1 MEQPGPEVPHAV
13 QQEVQHDQ
21 SARERKLAVCS
32 GAGNLAPAD
41 HAEILVML
49 TADADPVVAQ
59 QAAEALRTQ
68 PVEAFVEALKRE
80 EAMPAL
86 FEYAANHLVGQT
98 TVAEAMVQNRNCPSK
113 FITPHVP
120 SLSAISVQTLM
131 DSLDRVAESATLA
144 AALLQSSSATAD
156 HKRVLQELL
165 GPETPVD
172 ESALMEAL
180 MDVEPSPERRQTLL
194 QRLSKMS
201 VSERVQFAIKGGSE
215 ARRTL
220 IRDSN
225 KVVQRA
231 VLQSPRLT
239 DQEVEAFAAMASLT
253 DEILRLIANNRV
265 FRKNY
270 AVVRNLM
277 NNSKTPLD
285 VTLHML
291 PTLNAMD
298 LKKLSTNKNVPE
310 TLRTTAVKLIRTR
323 AAAKG

>member
-1 MEQPGPEVPHAV
+1 MEHPGPEVLP
-13 QQEVQHDQ
+13 DP

-32 GAGNLAPAD
+32 SAGHLAPAD
-41 HAEILVML
+41 RAEILVVL
-49 TADADPVVAQ
+49 SADPDEVVAQ
-59 QAAEALRTQ
+59 HASEALRSQ
-68 PVEAFVEALKRE
+68 PVEAFVEALKRD
-80 EAMPAL
+80 EAIPAL
-86 FEYAANHLVGQT
+86 FEYASNHLVGQT
-98 TVAEAMVQNRNCPSK
+98 AIAEAMVQNKNCPSK
-113 FITPHVP
+113 YLTPHVP
-120 SLSAISVQTLM
+120 SLSPISVQTLM
-131 DSLDRVAESATLA
+131 DSLDRVSESASLA

-156 HKRVLQELL
+156 NKRVLQELL
-165 GPETPVD
+165 GPESPVD
-172 ESALMEAL
+172 ESAFWEAL
-180 MDVEPSPERRQTLL
+180 TDIEPDHEKRQTLL

-231 VLQSPRLT
+231 VLQSPRLS
-239 DQEVEAFAAMASLT
+239 DQEVEAFASMASLT

-291 PTLNAMD
+291 PSLNAID
-298 LKKLSTNKNVPE
+298 LKRLTINKNVPE
-310 TLRTTAVKLIRTR
+310 TLRTTAMKLHRTR
-323 AAAKG
+323 AMARP

>member
-1 MEQPGPEVPHAV
+1 
-13 QQEVQHDQ
+13 
-21 SARERKLAVCS
+21 
-32 GAGNLAPAD
+32 
-41 HAEILVML
+41 
-49 TADADPVVAQ
+49 
-59 QAAEALRTQ
+59 
-68 PVEAFVEALKRE
+68 
-80 EAMPAL
+80 
-86 FEYAANHLVGQT
+86 
-98 TVAEAMVQNRNCPSK
+98 MVQNKNCPAK

-120 SLSAISVQTLM
+120 DLSPISVQALM
-131 DSLDRVAESATLA
+131 DSLDRVSESSTLA
-144 AALLQSSSATAD
+144 TALLESSSATSEQ
-156 HKRVLQELL
+156 KRVLQELL
-165 GPETPVD
+165 APDVPID
-172 ESALMEAL
+172 EKALLEAL
-180 MDVEPSPERRQTLL
+180 MDIEPDQGRRQTLL
-194 QRLSKMS
+194 QRLAKMS

-239 DQEVEAFAAMASLT
+239 DQEVEAFASMASLT

-270 AVVRNLM
+270 TVVRNLM

-310 TLRTTAVKLIRTR
+310 TLRTTALKLQRTR
-323 AAAKG
+323 TMSRPGG